1 MKQLLNTVFAII
13 IACLACI
20 QHVGPA
26 CADNIREPVWAGRF
40 YPASQVEL
48 EQVIDN
54 FTRQAKQTKI
64 QIPREGSL
72 KALIL
77 PHAGYIYSGL
87 TAAHSSL
94 VLKENQFEKV
104 ILMGPDHRIGFNNSA
119 ISDVEAYQTPL
130 GLVKLSKDA
139 AALRSQSNLFRSIP
153 DSDMQEHSVEVILPF
168 LQYYIKKFEFIPIVT
183 GMADFKSLAHA
194 IEPLVDEKTLLV
206 ASSDLSHY
214 LSYTEAVKRD
224 RETINMI
231 LNLESDKL
239 LKSNNRACGKIP
251 ISIILNMAGKYG
263 WQPVLLHYS
272 NSGDTAGGRAKVV
285 GYAAI
290 AFYGDLSMQK
300 ENNLSKEIS
309 DQHGRA
315 LVKLARQT
323 ILKKLGL
330 KKLGLK
336 KLDPK
341 RLDPKRLGR
350 KIDMPESDSLSE
362 ILPELL
368 MDDDLQA
375 QRGTFV
381 TLKIDDRLRGCI
393 GSLSA
398 DEPVVEGVRRN
409 AINAAFHDP
418 RFSPLT
424 VEEVDNVEIEIS
436 ILTEPQFLEY
446 TDSVDLIS
454 KLRADVDGV
463 IIRKGAASATFLPQV
478 WKQLPRPDMFL
489 SQLCLKAG
497 LSADTWRKA
506 GLEVKTYQVQYFEE
520 NR

>member
-26 CADNIREPVWAGRF
+26 CADNMRPLQKGAFSKGLNIREPVWAGRF
-40 YPASQVEL
+40 YPASQAEL
-48 EQVIDN
+48 ERVIDN

-64 QIPREGSL
+64 QIPRKGSL

-104 ILMGPDHRIGFNNSA
+104 ILMGPDHRIGFNNGA
-119 ISDVEAYQTPL
+119 ISDVEAYRTPF

-139 AALRSQSNLFRSIP
+139 AALRSQSNLFRSVP
-153 DSDMQEHSVEVILPF
+153 DSDMQEHSLEVVLPF
-168 LQYYIKKFEFIPIVT
+168 LQHYLKNFEFIPIVL
-183 GMADFKSLAHA
+183 GRGDVKLPAHA
-194 IEPLVDEKTLLV
+194 IEPLLDKKTLLV
-206 ASSDLSHY
+206 ASSDLSHH
-214 LSYTEAVKRD
+214 LSYSEAVHRD
-224 RETINMI
+224 KETINMI
-231 LNLESDKL
+231 LNLKSDNL
-239 LKSNNRACGKIP
+239 LKSNNRACGIIP
-251 ISIILNMAGKYG
+251 ILIVLEMAGKYG

-272 NSGDTAGGRAKVV
+272 NSGDTTGGRARVV

-300 ENNLSKEIS
+300 DNNSSNQIS
-309 DQHGRA
+309 DQHGLA

-323 ILKKLGL
+323 ILK
-330 KKLGLK
+330 
-336 KLDPK
+336 
-341 RLDPKRLGR
+341 RLGR
-350 KIDMPESDSLSE
+350 KIDMSESDSMSE

-368 MDDDLQA
+368 MDEDLQA
-375 QRGTFV
+375 KRGTFV

-393 GSLSA
+393 GSLSSN
-398 DEPVVEGVRRN
+398 ESIVEGVRRN

-418 RFSPLT
+418 RFSSLT
-424 VEEVDNVEIEIS
+424 VEESDNVDIEIS
-436 ILTEPQFLEY
+436 ILTEPQLLEY
-446 TDSVDLIS
+446 IDGADLIS
-454 KLRADVDGV
+454 KLRVDVDGV
-463 IIRKGAASATFLPQV
+463 IIRKGAASSTFLPQV
-478 WKQLPRPDMFL
+478 WKQLPQPEMFL

-520 NR
+520 NK

>member
-1 MKQLLNTVFAII
+1 MKQLLITIFAII

-40 YPASQVEL
+40 YPASQAEL

-130 GLVKLSKDA
+130 GLVRLSKDA
-139 AALRSQSNLFRSIP
+139 ATLRSQSNLFRSIP
-153 DSDMQEHSVEVILPF
+153 DSDMQEHSVEVTLPF
-168 LQYYIKKFEFIPIVT
+168 LQHYIKKFEFIPIVT
-183 GMADFKSLAHA
+183 GRANARSLAHA
-194 IEPLVDEKTLLV
+194 IEPLIDEKTLLV

-251 ISIILNMAGKYG
+251 IGIILNMAGKYG
-263 WQPVLLHYS
+263 WQPVFLHYS

-300 ENNLSKEIS
+300 ENNSSKQIS
-309 DQHGRA
+309 NQHGQA
-315 LVKLARQT
+315 LVNLARQT
-323 ILKKLGL
+323 ILKKLGR
-330 KKLGLK
+330 KE
-336 KLDPK
+336 
-341 RLDPKRLGR
+341 LGR
-350 KIDMPESDSLSE
+350 KIDMPEPDSLSE

-368 MDDDLQA
+368 ADDDLQA

-381 TLKIDDRLRGCI
+381 TLKIDDQLRGCI

-424 VEEVDNVEIEIS
+424 VEEVDNVDIEIS

-520 NR
+520 KR

>member
-13 IACLACI
+13 ITCLACI
-20 QHVGPA
+20 QHVGPV

-40 YPASQVEL
+40 YPASQAEL

-64 QIPREGSL
+64 EIPRKGSL

-104 ILMGPDHRIGFNNSA
+104 ILMGPDHRIGFNNGA
-119 ISDVEAYQTPL
+119 ISDVEAYRTPL

-139 AALRSQSNLFRSIP
+139 AALRSQSNLFRSVP
-153 DSDMQEHSVEVILPF
+153 DSDMQEHSLEVVLPF
-168 LQYYIKKFEFIPIVT
+168 LQHYLKNFELIPIVL
-183 GMADFKSLAHA
+183 GRGDLKKPAHA
-194 IEPLVDEKTLLV
+194 IEPLLDKKTLLV
-206 ASSDLSHY
+206 ASSDLSHH
-214 LSYTEAVKRD
+214 LSYSEAVHRD
-224 RETINMI
+224 KETINMI
-231 LNLESDKL
+231 LNLKSDKL
-239 LKSNNRACGKIP
+239 LKSNNRACGIMP
-251 ISIILNMAGKYG
+251 ILIVLEMAGKYG

-272 NSGDTAGGRAKVV
+272 NSGDTAGGRARVV

-300 ENNLSKEIS
+300 NNNSSNQIS
-309 DQHGRA
+309 NQHGLA

-323 ILKKLGL
+323 ILK
-330 KKLGLK
+330 
-336 KLDPK
+336 
-341 RLDPKRLGR
+341 RLGR
-350 KIDMPESDSLSE
+350 KIDMSESDSLSE
-362 ILPELL
+362 IL

-375 QRGTFV
+375 KRGTFV

-393 GSLSA
+393 GSLSS
-398 DEPVVEGVRRN
+398 DEPIVEGVRRN

-418 RFSPLT
+418 RFSSLT
-424 VEEVDNVEIEIS
+424 VEESDNVDIEIS
-436 ILTEPQFLEY
+436 ILTEPQLLEY
-446 TDSVDLIS
+446 VDGADLIS
-454 KLRADVDGV
+454 KLRVDVDGV

-478 WKQLPRPDMFL
+478 WKQLSRPEMFL

-497 LSADTWRKA
+497 LSSDTWQKA

-520 NR
+520 NK

>member
-1 MKQLLNTVFAII
+1 MKQLLNMVFAII
-13 IACLACI
+13 TACLACI
-20 QHVGPA
+20 LPTCILQIGPA
-26 CADNIREPVWAGRF
+26 CAFNIREPVWAGCF
-40 YPASQVEL
+40 YPASQAEL

-64 QIPREGSL
+64 QIPRKGSL

-87 TAAHSSL
+87 TAAHSFL
-94 VLKENQFEKV
+94 VLKENKFEKV

-130 GLVKLSKDA
+130 GPVKLSKDA
-139 AALRSQSNLFRSIP
+139 ATLRRQSNLFRSVP

-168 LQYYIKKFEFIPIVT
+168 LQHYIKKFELIPIVT
-183 GMADFKSLAHA
+183 GRADADSLAHA
-194 IEPLVDEKTLLV
+194 IEPLIDEKTLLV
-206 ASSDLSHY
+206 ASSDLSHH
-214 LSYTEAVKRD
+214 LSYSEAKDRD
-224 RETINMI
+224 KETINMI
-231 LNLESDKL
+231 LNLKSDKL

-251 ISIILNMAGKYG
+251 VSIILNIAGKYG

-272 NSGDTAGGRAKVV
+272 NSGDTAGGRARVV
-285 GYAAI
+285 GYAAV
-290 AFYGDLSMQK
+290 AFYGDLYMQK
-300 ENNLSKEIS
+300 HNNSSKQIS
-309 DQHGRA
+309 NKHGQA

-323 ILKKLGL
+323 ILKN
-330 KKLGLK
+330 
-336 KLDPK
+336 
-341 RLDPKRLGR
+341 LGR

-362 ILPELL
+362 ILTN
-368 MDDDLQA
+368 DDLQA

-393 GSLSA
+393 GSLST
-398 DEPVVEGVRRN
+398 DEPVAEGVRRN

-424 VEEVDNVEIEIS
+424 VEEVDNVDIEIS
-436 ILTEPQFLEY
+436 ILTEPQLLEY
-446 TDSVDLIS
+446 TDGADLIS
-454 KLRADVDGV
+454 KLRVDVDGV
-463 IIRKGAASATFLPQV
+463 IVRKGPASATFLPQV
-478 WKQLPRPDMFL
+478 WKQLPLPEMFL